1 MKALD
6 TNIVVRFLI
15 RDDEQQSI
23 LVHQLFKQAEQ
34 HRELMLVSN
43 LVLLKTIWVLESV
56 YRVERNVILDTIGEL
71 LMLPVLN
78 MLFSAPAI

>member
-34 HRELMLVSN
+34 Q
-43 LVLLKTIWVLESV
+43 SV
-56 YRVERNVILDTIGEL
+56 TVPGSWAARPY
-71 LMLPVLN
+71 
-78 MLFSAPAI
+78 